1 MFCRRNGFFCEAPV
15 NLETDLEGI
24 DEDEREGYLAFRE
37 KVRGTNINK
46 QTLLATDYLNHF
58 NEIVMLM
65 EMVPDMPELLDEA
78 HEWRAKGYKEHM
90 LDSTFSDRELAA
102 EAYDHV
108 PKKFREP
115 FEKTIS
121 QLDSL
126 ITTSMERV
134 ERDLKR
140 GDEKLL
146 RDNACALCEVVK
158 RLLDVASGIIHGS
171 ATTMDQSEIDDLI
184 D

>member
-1 MFCRRNGFFCEAPV
+1 V
-15 NLETDLEGI
+15 NLNTDLKGVE
-24 DEDEREGYLAFRE
+24 EDELEGYMAFRE

-65 EMVPDMPELLDEA
+65 EMVPDMPELLAEA
-78 HEWRAKGYKEHM
+78 LEWQPRGYREH
-90 LDSTFSDRELAA
+90 LLASTFSDRELAA
-102 EAYDHV
+102 EAYNHV
-108 PKKFREP
+108 PKKYREP

-126 ITTSMERV
+126 IATSIERV
-134 ERDLKR
+134 ERDLER

-146 RDNACALCEVVK
+146 RDNACALCKVIK
-158 RLLDVASGIIHGS
+158 RLLDVAGGIIHGS
-171 ATTMDQSEIDDLI
+171 ATTMDQSEIDKLI